1 MYSIVG
7 TLYRCLKKNWESVK
21 HGLIR
26 LVDLPTNS
34 EYIYIYIYY
43 DLYCRK
49 PDLYDLGMKL
59 FIKFHFARCEHSAF
73 AIYQGDHIMG
83 ESFNI
88 VQSS

>member
-1 MYSIVG
+1 MSEKELGVRKTRI
-7 TLYRCLKKNWESVK
+7 
-21 HGLIR
+21 
-26 LVDLPTNS
+26 NS
-34 EYIYIYIYY
+34 PRGIYIYIYIYY

-73 AIYQGDHIMG
+73 AIYQGDHIVG